1 MRWGSKA
8 GCSLVPTK
16 VAAAG
21 EKALRLKGAAEGRV
35 IFCVGPGGPK
45 PKKKSNGKTKD
56 EKPKKGRDRKQKDKG
71 EAQLQAEQEEAER
84 LEKERLE
91 REHLKKLEEKY
102 QGARESELA
111 ELNSLEQKFLSAQQW
126 KMDYREQAKHTEK
139 KCGQREACS
148 VIRISIPYTLP
159 QESRGIV
166 ISDVQW
172 EHYLSCDG
180 SPDPTV
186 PQEMNTF
193 MSLWREDQDESV
205 QLVMEKGEV
214 VLKLIEKLEFLL
226 LEASPNE
233 ITEEQRVQYQ
243 EFILQLQVLLHQKYN
258 EATQNLLKKASMYED
273 SETGNMHTVIKDKNT
288 TFCIWVNLKKKP
300 RFKTHMFQEAG
311 HGFDLPKS
319 LALSS
324 VAVRVLHTRY
334 DHVSPLW
341 LQCQGLPRQ
350 EASDNEESAEHPKDN
365 GQEPGEEEEKG
376 REEPSVPAAEET
388 PSKERKES
396 AASLTEN
403 SNNTDDKKETEE
415 ETEKNSDILDEP
427 SQEEGAVLQEE
438 PGGREEAAEV
448 VDPQQLV
455 PVGGVYHT
463 DALQLPPQAQDVRD
477 WSMVELLDVGWEVYP
492 YSPGEAEDG
501 TQAAVQITLRLP
513 DNVIYFEAPVVAR
526 WDPAGQQWRTD
537 GISNITYEAQERS
550 ITFGMGAFYTVALLQ
565 DAHLNLPY
573 QAWELQPT
581 GVDEG
586 LCTVTAVF
594 ATIQIQIKD
603 NQCMLSS
610 VVVEEEEVL
619 SHITGQ
625 WMSPFA
631 LREALKRA
639 GVNIFPAEH
648 SHKYVPVP
656 RKAALAEGKAYEQ
669 MALLAAAFAFAHSKW
684 NGEAGPG
691 QVVFKVS
698 EHLKA
703 DSAKDN
709 HWSLY
714 MFNGEKVQ
722 TLKLTETSEAFS
734 EELEE
739 ESEFHSTLYHMLK
752 DLASKEAMD
761 KVERAGSLFIDSV
774 YQLLLATRV
783 LAFS

>member
-1 MRWGSKA
+1 M
-8 GCSLVPTK
+8 
-16 VAAAG
+16 
-21 EKALRLKGAAEGRV
+21 
-35 IFCVGPGGPK
+35 GPK

-166 ISDVQW
+166 ISDVQEFVCTQHSPIVALFEVSGNADGSGWECNPW

-477 WSMVELLDVGWEVYP
+477 WSMVELLDVGLEVYP

-586 LCTVTAVF
+586 LFTVTAVF

>member
-1 MRWGSKA
+1 
-8 GCSLVPTK
+8 
-16 VAAAG
+16 
-21 EKALRLKGAAEGRV
+21 
-35 IFCVGPGGPK
+35 
-45 PKKKSNGKTKD
+45 
-56 EKPKKGRDRKQKDKG
+56 
-71 EAQLQAEQEEAER
+71 
-84 LEKERLE
+84 
-91 REHLKKLEEKY
+91 
-102 QGARESELA
+102 
-111 ELNSLEQKFLSAQQW
+111 
-126 KMDYREQAKHTEK
+126 
-139 KCGQREACS
+139 
-148 VIRISIPYTLP
+148 
-159 QESRGIV
+159 
-166 ISDVQW
+166 W

-193 MSLWREDQDESV
+193 MSLWREDQDEDV

-226 LEASPNE
+226 LDASPNE
-233 ITEEQRVQYQ
+233 ITEEQRVQYL
-243 EFILQLQVLLHQKYN
+243 EFILQLQDLLHQKYN
-258 EATQNLLKKASMYED
+258 EATQNLLKVTSMYED
-273 SETGNMHTVIKDKNT
+273 SETGNMHTVIKDTNA

-300 RFKTHMFQEAG
+300 RFKNHVFQEAG

-334 DHVSPLW
+334 DHVSPL
-341 LQCQGLPRQ
+341 
-350 EASDNEESAEHPKDN
+350 
-365 GQEPGEEEEKG
+365 
-376 REEPSVPAAEET
+376 
-388 PSKERKES
+388 
-396 AASLTEN
+396 AASLKKD
-403 SNNTDDKKETEE
+403 SNNIDDKKEMEE

-427 SQEEGAVLQEE
+427 PQGIWLFLVCSTTKVLMLSILYEE
-438 PGGREEAAEV
+438 PRGREEAPKV
-448 VDPQQLV
+448 VDVQQLV
-455 PVGGVYHT
+455 PVGGVYHI
-463 DALQLPPQAQDVRD
+463 DALQLPPQPQDVSD
-477 WSMVELLDVGWEVYP
+477 WSMVELLDVGFEVYP

-501 TQAAVQITLRLP
+501 TEEAVQITLRLP
-513 DNVIYFEAPVVAR
+513 DNVIYFEVPMVAR

-537 GISNITYEAQERS
+537 GISNITYEGQEKS

-586 LCTVTAVF
+586 LFTVTAVF
-594 ATIQIQIKD
+594 ATMQIQIKD

-610 VVVEEEEVL
+610 VVVEDEEVF
-619 SHITGQ
+619 SHTTGK

-648 SHKYVPVP
+648 SHKYVPFQSRP
-656 RKAALAEGKAYEQ
+656 ALTPPQSDRNNELPLVGFSPCLSSVLHLTVHFFLPQ
-669 MALLAAAFAFAHSKW
+669 
-684 NGEAGPG
+684 
-691 QVVFKVS
+691 VS
-698 EHLKA
+698 ELLKA
-703 DSAKDN
+703 DSAKDS

-722 TLKLTETSEAFS
+722 NLKLTETSEAFS

-739 ESEFHSTLYHMLK
+739 ESEFHSTLYHILK
-752 DLASKEAMD
+752 DFASNEAMD
-761 KVERAGSLFIDSV
+761 RVERAGSLFIDSV

>member
-1 MRWGSKA
+1 
-8 GCSLVPTK
+8 
-16 VAAAG
+16 
-21 EKALRLKGAAEGRV
+21 
-35 IFCVGPGGPK
+35 
-45 PKKKSNGKTKD
+45 
-56 EKPKKGRDRKQKDKG
+56 
-71 EAQLQAEQEEAER
+71 
-84 LEKERLE
+84 
-91 REHLKKLEEKY
+91 
-102 QGARESELA
+102 
-111 ELNSLEQKFLSAQQW
+111 
-126 KMDYREQAKHTEK
+126 MDYREQAK
-139 KCGQREACS
+139 
-148 VIRISIPYTLP
+148 
-159 QESRGIV
+159 
-166 ISDVQW
+166 W

-193 MSLWREDQDESV
+193 MSLWREDQDEGI

-258 EATQNLLKKASMYED
+258 EATQNLLKIASMYED
-273 SETGNMHTVIKDKNT
+273 SETGNMHTVIKNKNT

-300 RFKTHMFQEAG
+300 RFKTHVFQEAG

-341 LQCQGLPRQ
+341 LQCQGLPRP
-350 EASDNEESAEHPKDN
+350 EASDSEESAEHPKDN
-365 GQEPGEEEEKG
+365 GQEPGEQEEKG

-388 PSKERKES
+388 SSKERKES
-396 AASLTEN
+396 AASLKEN

-427 SQEEGAVLQEE
+427 SQEEDAVLQEE
-438 PGGREEAAEV
+438 RGGREEAPAV
-448 VDPQQLV
+448 VDVQQLV
-455 PVGGVYHT
+455 PVGGVYHI
-463 DALQLPPQAQDVRD
+463 DALQLPPPAQDVRG
-477 WSMVELLDVGWEVYP
+477 WSMVELLDVGLQVYP

-526 WDPAGQQWRTD
+526 WDPA
-537 GISNITYEAQERS
+537 
-550 ITFGMGAFYTVALLQ
+550 
-565 DAHLNLPY
+565 
-573 QAWELQPT
+573 
-581 GVDEG
+581 
-586 LCTVTAVF
+586 
-594 ATIQIQIKD
+594 
-603 NQCMLSS
+603 

-656 RKAALAEGKAYEQ
+656 RKAALAEGKAYAQ

-684 NGEAGPG
+684 NGEAGPER
-691 QVVFKVS
+691 VVFKVS

-752 DLASKEAMD
+752 DFASKEAMD

>member
-1 MRWGSKA
+1 
-8 GCSLVPTK
+8 
-16 VAAAG
+16 
-21 EKALRLKGAAEGRV
+21 
-35 IFCVGPGGPK
+35 
-45 PKKKSNGKTKD
+45 
-56 EKPKKGRDRKQKDKG
+56 
-71 EAQLQAEQEEAER
+71 
-84 LEKERLE
+84 
-91 REHLKKLEEKY
+91 
-102 QGARESELA
+102 
-111 ELNSLEQKFLSAQQW
+111 
-126 KMDYREQAKHTEK
+126 
-139 KCGQREACS
+139 
-148 VIRISIPYTLP
+148 
-159 QESRGIV
+159 
-166 ISDVQW
+166 
-172 EHYLSCDG
+172 
-180 SPDPTV
+180 
-186 PQEMNTF
+186 
-193 MSLWREDQDESV
+193 
-205 QLVMEKGEV
+205 
-214 VLKLIEKLEFLL
+214 
-226 LEASPNE
+226 
-233 ITEEQRVQYQ
+233 
-243 EFILQLQVLLHQKYN
+243 
-258 EATQNLLKKASMYED
+258 
-273 SETGNMHTVIKDKNT
+273 
-288 TFCIWVNLKKKP
+288 
-300 RFKTHMFQEAG
+300 
-311 HGFDLPKS
+311 
-319 LALSS
+319 
-324 VAVRVLHTRY
+324 
-334 DHVSPLW
+334 
-341 LQCQGLPRQ
+341 
-350 EASDNEESAEHPKDN
+350 
-365 GQEPGEEEEKG
+365 
-376 REEPSVPAAEET
+376 
-388 PSKERKES
+388 
-396 AASLTEN
+396 
-403 SNNTDDKKETEE
+403 
-415 ETEKNSDILDEP
+415 
-427 SQEEGAVLQEE
+427 EE
-438 PGGREEAAEV
+438 PGGREEAAQV

-477 WSMVELLDVGWEVYP
+477 WSMVELLYVGLQVYP

-513 DNVIYFEAPVVAR
+513 DNVIVIVIYFEAPVVAR

-537 GISNITYEAQERS
+537 GISIITYEAQERS

-586 LCTVTAVF
+586 LFTVTAVF
-594 ATIQIQIKD
+594 ATIQVQIKD

-656 RKAALAEGKAYEQ
+656 RKVSAREFPVGFSPFFTQVTLSCTG
-669 MALLAAAFAFAHSKW
+669 ALLCCQLSQ
-684 NGEAGPG
+684 GTD
-691 QVVFKVS
+691 

-752 DLASKEAMD
+752 DFASKEAMD